1 MLKIVI
7 KTEIPEEC
15 RKNRYSEFMTLKR
28 VQTDID
34 GRVKALVAFESMDG
48 YKYTIVKTHECKLA
62 KALLGSGAIVL
73 SAHVKR
79 DEIFWTLVCTWEEF
93 KNLVASLNDLNL
105 SYELVWKSRFFEDKK
120 LSRRELE
127 ILKLAL
133 EHGYFENPKKVRLKE
148 LAKMLGISEATA
160 SNLIRRALKKVVDQ
174 VLTNYLC

>member
-1 MLKIVI
+1 
-7 KTEIPEEC
+7 
-15 RKNRYSEFMTLKR
+15 
-28 VQTDID
+28 
-34 GRVKALVAFESMDG
+34 
-48 YKYTIVKTHECKLA
+48 
-62 KALLGSGAIVL
+62 
-73 SAHVKR
+73 
-79 DEIFWTLVCTWEEF
+79 LVCTWEEF

-105 SYELVWKSRFFEDKK
+105 SYELVWKSSFFEDKK

-133 EHGYFENPKKVRLKE
+133 EHGYFENPKRVKLKE